1 LAVFA
6 SKNPKLDRDN
16 VIAKLIHT
24 NLDPISKT
32 NAGGGLKLELSVYD
46 DLGR

>member
-1 LAVFA
+1 LTVFA

-32 NAGGGLKLELSVYD
+32 NAVGGLKLELSVYD